1 MKIIITRSV
10 AGWVYLA
17 CCVLLCSNTASA
29 QSEPFQ
35 WAAENLEELNWKTE
49 SENEVR
55 MLMEEQD
62 EIRAKPV
69 NLNSAAEE
77 DLMRIPFLNSF
88 QRKNLL
94 DYLKEYGEVFSVFEL
109 LSVQGFDSALVMKIN
124 PFICFPRVSQS
135 PRLTLKNL
143 AKYGKNDVLISASTV
158 FPRSQGYLS
167 ANACKVTGSTNYYPG
182 NPYGMSFR
190 YTYSFGDRLAAGFSG
205 DKDAGEQFFAGAQK
219 NGMDYYSAYI
229 SYSGGSILKR
239 LIIGNFRA
247 GWGLGLTFNTAGSFG
262 LYPGFNQDFIA
273 GGGIRPTQSISE
285 STLLRG
291 MAISMGAG
299 RLTFSGIC
307 SYKKRDA
314 NVIETDTASGRAV
327 SFSSFVTTGYHRTE
341 AEIGKKE
348 KVSEFIFG
356 GNLGFRGNFFSLGIT
371 AYSVSLGA
379 NFQPRPELYNHF
391 AFSGK
396 KNFVT
401 GADFNVFY
409 RFIRI
414 SGEFSRSAN
423 GSLAWIS
430 VLNFNPD
437 PSFSGVLL
445 YRNYP
450 CGFQNLYSNCFSR
463 NSNSSNEKGWYISIS
478 ASLPYHL
485 NLSLFADLCS
495 FPWAKYLVNMPSA
508 GNEAGAMLTWPVNKS
523 LNIVLRYM
531 YSSGETNVNDDAG
544 LVHEPGQERTTDFRV
559 QLNWIVSQAVGLQS
573 RVEVKKSGQGVK
585 QAASGWL
592 MFQDISVKAVKI
604 PLRIFFRY
612 SVFDCPQYDSR
623 IWAYEPDV
631 LYGYSMPS
639 YYGRGI
645 RVCTFLRYAAG
656 RHLVFSLK
664 AGLTRYS
671 DRNIISSGL
680 DQIDANWKLDLTSQL
695 QIRI

>member
-1 MKIIITRSV
+1 MKISIAKLV
-10 AGWVYLA
+10 AGCLYLA
-17 CCVLLCSNTASA
+17 FFVLNCGITASA

-35 WAAENLEELNWKTE
+35 WTAENLEELNREPE

-62 EIRAKPV
+62 EMKAKPV
-69 NLNSAAEE
+69 NLNTGAEE
-77 DLMRIPFLNSF
+77 DLMRIPFLNSL

-109 LSVQGFDSALVMKIN
+109 LSVQGFDSTLVMKIT
-124 PFICFPRVSQS
+124 PFISFPRVSQS

-143 AKYGKNDVLISASTV
+143 AKYGKNDMLISASTV

-167 ANACKVTGSTNYYPG
+167 ANTCKETGSTNYYPG
-182 NPYGMSFR
+182 NPYGISFR
-190 YTYSFGDRLAAGFSG
+190 YAYSFGEKLAAGFSG
-205 DKDAGEQFFAGAQK
+205 DKDAGEQFFAGGQK

-229 SYSGGSILKR
+229 SYSGRRILKR
-239 LIIGNFRA
+239 LILGNFRA

-262 LYPGFNQDFIA
+262 LYPGFNQEFFA
-273 GGGIRPTQSISE
+273 RGGIRPTQSISE
-285 STLLRG
+285 STLLKG
-291 MAISMGAG
+291 IAISIGAG
-299 RLTFSGIC
+299 RFTLSGIC
-307 SYKKRDA
+307 SFKKRDA
-314 NVIETDTASGRAV
+314 NVIETNTASGRAV

-341 AEIGKKE
+341 AEIVKKG

-379 NFQPRPELYNHF
+379 DLKPRPELYNHF

-396 KNFVT
+396 RNFVT
-401 GADFNVFY
+401 GADVNVFY

-414 SGEFSRSAN
+414 SGEISRCAN
-423 GSLAWIS
+423 GSFAWVS
-430 VLNFNPD
+430 ALNFNPD
-437 PSFSGVLL
+437 PRLSGVLL
-445 YRNYP
+445 YRDYP
-450 CGFQNLYSNCFSR
+450 CSFQNLYSNCFSR
-463 NSNSSNEKGWYISIS
+463 NSNSSNERGWYISIS
-478 ASLPYHL
+478 ASLPYHF
-485 NLSLFADLCS
+485 NLSLFADFCS
-495 FPWAKYLVNMPSA
+495 FPWAKYQVNMPTS
-508 GNEAGAMLTWPVNKS
+508 GKEAGAMLTWPMNKS

-531 YSSGETNVNDDAG
+531 YSSGETNVNDDEA
-544 LVHEPGQERTTDFRV
+544 LVRIPGIGQTTDFRV
-559 QLNWIVSQAVGLQS
+559 QLNWIVSQAVSLES

-585 QAASGWL
+585 QGTPGWL
-592 MFQDISVKAVKI
+592 MFQDISVKALKI

-645 RVCTFLRYAAG
+645 RVCTFLRYPAG
-656 RHLVFSLK
+656 RHLVFSFK

-680 DQIDANWKLDLTSQL
+680 DRIDANWKLDLTSQL
-695 QIRI
+695 EIRM

>member
-1 MKIIITRSV
+1 MKISIAKLV
-10 AGWVYLA
+10 AGCLYLA
-17 CCVLLCSNTASA
+17 FFVLNCGITASA

-35 WAAENLEELNWKTE
+35 WTAENLEELNREPE

-62 EIRAKPV
+62 EMKAKPV
-69 NLNSAAEE
+69 NLNTGAEE
-77 DLMRIPFLNSF
+77 DLMRIPFLNSL

-109 LSVQGFDSALVMKIN
+109 LSVQGFDSALVMKIT
-124 PFICFPRVSQS
+124 PFISFPRVSQS

-143 AKYGKNDVLISASTV
+143 AKYGKNDMLISASTV

-167 ANACKVTGSTNYYPG
+167 ANTCKETGSTNYYPG
-182 NPYGMSFR
+182 NPYGISFR
-190 YTYSFGDRLAAGFSG
+190 YAYSFGEKLAAGFSG
-205 DKDAGEQFFAGAQK
+205 DKDAGEQFFAGGQK

-229 SYSGGSILKR
+229 SYSGRRILKR
-239 LIIGNFRA
+239 LILGNFRA

-262 LYPGFNQDFIA
+262 LYPGFNQEFFA
-273 GGGIRPTQSISE
+273 RGGIRPTQSISE
-285 STLLRG
+285 STLLKG
-291 MAISMGAG
+291 IAISIGAG
-299 RLTFSGIC
+299 RFTLSGIC
-307 SYKKRDA
+307 SFKKRDA
-314 NVIETDTASGRAV
+314 NVIETNTASGRAV

-341 AEIGKKE
+341 AEIVKKG

-379 NFQPRPELYNHF
+379 DLKPRPELYNHF

-396 KNFVT
+396 RNFVT
-401 GADFNVFY
+401 GADVNVFY

-414 SGEFSRSAN
+414 SGEISRCAN
-423 GSLAWIS
+423 GSFAWVS
-430 VLNFNPD
+430 ALNFNPD
-437 PSFSGVLL
+437 PRLSGVLL
-445 YRNYP
+445 YRDYP
-450 CGFQNLYSNCFSR
+450 CSFQNLYSNCFSR
-463 NSNSSNEKGWYISIS
+463 NSNSSNERGWYISIS
-478 ASLPYHL
+478 ASLPYHF
-485 NLSLFADLCS
+485 NLSLFADFCS
-495 FPWAKYLVNMPSA
+495 FPWAKYQVNMPTS
-508 GNEAGAMLTWPVNKS
+508 GKEAGAMLTWPMNKS

-531 YSSGETNVNDDAG
+531 YSSGETNVNDDEA
-544 LVHEPGQERTTDFRV
+544 LVRIPGIGQTTDFRV
-559 QLNWIVSQAVGLQS
+559 QLNWIVSQAVSLES

-585 QAASGWL
+585 QGTPGWL
-592 MFQDISVKAVKI
+592 MFQDISVKALKI

-645 RVCTFLRYAAG
+645 RVCTFLRYPAG
-656 RHLVFSLK
+656 RHLVFSFK

-680 DQIDANWKLDLTSQL
+680 DRIDANWKLDLTSQL
-695 QIRI
+695 EIRM